1 MTESG
6 GSKRAGEASPGESA
20 WQCISGIMILEVL
33 AEGGVSMLAMDSD
46 LSDVHVVI
54 AVILVQCFA
63 YAPIL
68 LYDVFTWKSL
78 SLRLY

>member
-1 MTESG
+1 
-6 GSKRAGEASPGESA
+6 
-20 WQCISGIMILEVL
+20 MILEVL
-33 AEGGVSMLAMDSD
+33 AEGGVNMLAMDSD